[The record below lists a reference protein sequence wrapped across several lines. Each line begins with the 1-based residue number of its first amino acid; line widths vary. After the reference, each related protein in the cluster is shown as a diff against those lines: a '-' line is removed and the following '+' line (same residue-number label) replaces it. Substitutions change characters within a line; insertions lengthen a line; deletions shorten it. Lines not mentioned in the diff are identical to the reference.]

1 MINRNVIFAG
11 VILIAGIV
19 IGVVIYWH
27 ATYALK
33 NFSCE
38 GQLTLLNKKTSYDLL
53 INFTF
58 ADGTGLYEATGR
70 YKDQYGNVVSTSNKV
85 VFDYWRKEKNIYLIS
100 KETNELPAT
109 TTPLISW
116 KPDFF
121 RKRHR
126 GITFQVIQENTEGYL
141 FLYDHTPLFY
151 CTLHNR

>member
-1 MINRNVIFAG
+1 MINRNVILAG
-11 VILIAGIV
+11 VTLIAGIV
-19 IGVVIYWH
+19 IGVAIYWH
-27 ATYALK
+27 TTYALK
-33 NFSCE
+33 KFSCE

-58 ADGTGLYEATGR
+58 ADDTGLYEATGR
-70 YKDQYGNVVSTSNKV
+70 YKDQDGNVVNTSNKV
-85 VFDYWRKEKNIYLIS
+85 VFDYWRKEKNIYLMS

-109 TTPLISW
+109 TTPLIAW

-126 GITFQVIQENTEGYL
+126 GITFQMIQENAEGYL

>member
-1 MINRNVIFAG
+1 MVN
-11 VILIAGIV
+11 
-19 IGVVIYWH
+19 
-27 ATYALK
+27 
-33 NFSCE
+33 
-38 GQLTLLNKKTSYDLL
+38 
-53 INFTF
+53 
-58 ADGTGLYEATGR
+58 
-70 YKDQYGNVVSTSNKV
+70 TSNKV
-85 VFDYWRKEKNIYLIS
+85 VFDYWRKGQNIYLMS

-126 GITFQVIQENTEGYL
+126 GITFQMIKENTAGYL